1 MLSEKERELIRK
13 KILEKERQI
22 LEKNNEILPAT

>member
-1 MLSEKERELIRK
+1 MLSEKEKELIRK
-13 KILEKERQI
+13 KILESERKI

>member
-13 KILEKERQI
+13 KILEREGKI
-22 LEKNNEILPAT
+22 LEMNNEILPAT

>member
-1 MLSEKERELIRK
+1 MLSEKEKELIRK
-13 KILEKERQI
+13 KILERERKI

>member
-13 KILEKERQI
+13 KILERERKI
-22 LEKNNEILPAT
+22 LEMNNEILPAT

>member
-1 MLSEKERELIRK
+1 MLSEKEREEIRK
-13 KILEKERQI
+13 KILEKERKI